1 MRGWVFKMNLDFS
14 AVLPS
19 FPYILKGVWVTLQI
33 AFFAGI
39 FGFVFGIILS
49 LFKISNIK
57 ILNWIADLYTSIFR
71 GTPLVLQLMIIY
83 FGSPQVLGYQ
93 IEPINA
99 AVLSFGL
106 NSTAYISEIIRGGI
120 QGVDKGQSE
129 AAMALGVPYRPMMLN
144 IVFPQALKNILPSLM
159 NEFITLTKESAIVTT
174 IGVMDI
180 MRRAYQVGSDQ
191 FRFIEPLILA
201 GIIYYVLVMLLTLLG
216 KAVERRMRKSD

>member
-1 MRGWVFKMNLDFS
+1 MRGWVFKMNLDFT

-49 LFKISNIK
+49 LFKISHIK
-57 ILNWIADLYTSIFR
+57 ILNWFADLYTSIFR